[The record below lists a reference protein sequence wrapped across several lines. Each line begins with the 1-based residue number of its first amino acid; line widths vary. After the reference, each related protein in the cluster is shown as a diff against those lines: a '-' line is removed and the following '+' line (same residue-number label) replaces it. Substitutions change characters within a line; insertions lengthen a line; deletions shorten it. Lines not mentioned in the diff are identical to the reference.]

1 MRANCRYSSVPF
13 YLHYNPAGEN
23 VKPEIFLPS
32 LHISGHQT
40 GESLL
45 QVIRD
50 IFAVRKNHK
59 TGGNLGI
66 LHEKMIWTLFRIIN
80 LHPMQISITSQAIRK
95 SLKRASTR
103 SESHRAIVHFYYVF
117 HSAYSYLSFFLADRV
132 SISYPHTFSEISKIF
147 AAMAGVSRIG
157 AKKWVDGRVDG
168 APLGK
173 PASPCAPGVSAGRHR
188 VDILVLFKNRLCKT
202 EKNAVFEEGM
212 KLFRFL

>member
-1 MRANCRYSSVPF
+1 M
-13 YLHYNPAGEN
+13 
-23 VKPEIFLPS
+23 PS
-32 LHISGHQT
+32 LHVDGHQT

-147 AAMAGVSRIG
+147 AAMAGVSGIG

-168 APLGK
+168 DPLGK

-188 VDILVLFKNRLCKT
+188 VDMGGFGAGCPSNATKSDAFSTLGVGVLKFIVRSHKCVSLDT
-202 EKNAVFEEGM
+202 IPG
-212 KLFRFL
+212 

>member
-1 MRANCRYSSVPF
+1 M
-13 YLHYNPAGEN
+13 
-23 VKPEIFLPS
+23 
-32 LHISGHQT
+32 

-45 QVIRD
+45 QVIRGA
-50 IFAVRKNHK
+50 FAVRKNHK

-132 SISYPHTFSEISKIF
+132 SISYPHTFWEISKIF

-157 AKKWVDGRVDG
+157 VKNWVDGRVDG
-168 APLGK
+168 DPLGK
-173 PASPCAPGVSAGRHR
+173 PASPCAPGVSAGSHR
-188 VDILVLFKNRLCKT
+188 VDMGGFGAGYPSNATKSDAFSTLGVGVLKFIVRSHKCVSLDT
-202 EKNAVFEEGM
+202 IPG
-212 KLFRFL
+212 

>member
-1 MRANCRYSSVPF
+1 M
-13 YLHYNPAGEN
+13 
-23 VKPEIFLPS
+23 PS
-32 LHISGHQT
+32 LHADGHQM

-132 SISYPHTFSEISKIF
+132 SISYPHTFWEISKIF

-157 AKKWVDGRVDG
+157 VKKWVDGRVDG
-168 APLGK
+168 GLSGK
-173 PASPCAPGVSAGRHR
+173 AASPCAPGVSAGRHR

-202 EKNAVFEEGM
+202 EKNAVFEEAM

>member
-1 MRANCRYSSVPF
+1 MGRPLVAASLAIFIIIRRAKMSSRKF
-13 YLHYNPAGEN
+13 
-23 VKPEIFLPS
+23 FLPS
-32 LHISGHQT
+32 LHADGHQT

-132 SISYPHTFSEISKIF
+132 SYRTPIHFQKFQKFSQQWQAF
-147 AAMAGVSRIG
+147 RG
-157 AKKWVDGRVDG
+157 
-168 APLGK
+168 
-173 PASPCAPGVSAGRHR
+173 SAR
-188 VDILVLFKNRLCKT
+188 KN
-202 EKNAVFEEGM
+202 G
-212 KLFRFL
+212 

>member
-1 MRANCRYSSVPF
+1 M
-13 YLHYNPAGEN
+13 
-23 VKPEIFLPS
+23 PS
-32 LHISGHQT
+32 LHADGHQT

-147 AAMAGVSRIG
+147 AEIAGVSGIG
-157 AKKWVDGRVDG
+157 AKKWVDGKVDG
-168 APLGK
+168 DLLGK

-188 VDILVLFKNRLCKT
+188 VDMGGFGAGCPSNATKSDGFSTLGVRVLKFIVRSHKCVSLDT
-202 EKNAVFEEGM
+202 IPG
-212 KLFRFL
+212 

>member
-1 MRANCRYSSVPF
+1 MSSRKF
-13 YLHYNPAGEN
+13 
-23 VKPEIFLPS
+23 FLPS
-32 LHISGHQT
+32 LHADGHQM

-45 QVIRD
+45 QVIRGA
-50 IFAVRKNHK
+50 FAVRKNHK

-132 SISYPHTFSEISKIF
+132 SLSYPHTFWEISKIF
-147 AAMAGVSRIG
+147 AAMAGVSGIV

-168 APLGK
+168 DPLGK

-188 VDILVLFKNRLCKT
+188 VDILVLCKNRLCKT
-202 EKNAVFEEGM
+202 EKNAVFEEAM

>member
-1 MRANCRYSSVPF
+1 M
-13 YLHYNPAGEN
+13 
-23 VKPEIFLPS
+23 PS

-188 VDILVLFKNRLCKT
+188 VDMGGFGAGCPSNATKSDGFSTLGVRVLKFIVRSHKCVSLDT
-202 EKNAVFEEGM
+202 IPG
-212 KLFRFL
+212 

>member
-1 MRANCRYSSVPF
+1 M
-13 YLHYNPAGEN
+13 
-23 VKPEIFLPS
+23 PS
-32 LHISGHQT
+32 LHADGHHT

-103 SESHRAIVHFYYVF
+103 SESHRAIVHFYYILC
-117 HSAYSYLSFFLADRV
+117 HSAYSYLSLFLTDR
-132 SISYPHTFSEISKIF
+132 ISYRTPI
-147 AAMAGVSRIG
+147 
-157 AKKWVDGRVDG
+157 
-168 APLGK
+168 
-173 PASPCAPGVSAGRHR
+173 
-188 VDILVLFKNRLCKT
+188 CKT
-202 EKNAVFEEGM
+202 FLQLFGNSVGVLLLPHGQQAGSACKAVFKG
-212 KLFRFL
+212 R

>member
-1 MRANCRYSSVPF
+1 M
-13 YLHYNPAGEN
+13 
-23 VKPEIFLPS
+23 PS
-32 LHISGHQT
+32 LHTDGHQT

-132 SISYPHTFSEISKIF
+132 SISYPHTFWEISKIF

-157 AKKWVDGRVDG
+157 VKNWVDGRVDG
-168 APLGK
+168 GLLGK